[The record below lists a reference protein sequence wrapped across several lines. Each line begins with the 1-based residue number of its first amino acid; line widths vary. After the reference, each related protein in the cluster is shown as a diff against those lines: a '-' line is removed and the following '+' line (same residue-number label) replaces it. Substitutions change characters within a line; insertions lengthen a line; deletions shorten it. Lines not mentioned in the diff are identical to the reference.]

1 MDRAVFFRE
10 IVKQPFGKKLAQSQV
25 DGIDAVLDGWERFG
39 SHDPRWCAYSL
50 ATDFHETART
60 MRPIV
65 EYGRGK
71 GKSYGEPSGP
81 YGQRYYGRGLVQL
94 TWARNY
100 TFATGRL
107 RALGVIGAND
117 DLAKNP
123 ELALREDI
131 AVAIMIYGMM
141 EGWFTGRKLPDYFRG
156 ARSDWVDARTIING
170 HDRARLVASYGM
182 AFYHALEVAA

>member
-1 MDRAVFFRE
+1 MDRAAFFRE
-10 IVKQPFGKKLAQSQV
+10 IIKQPFGRKLSQSQV
-25 DGIDAVLDGWERFG
+25 DGIDAVLDGWQRFG

-50 ATDFHETART
+50 ATDYHETAAT
-60 MRPIV
+60 MQPIA

-107 RALGVIGAND
+107 RALGVIGAAD
-117 DLAKNP
+117 DLARNP